1 MLPFFIAMNSTKS
14 ILIIQTG
21 KLGDMILTTPL
32 FYELNRNFPDYK
44 LYVLASEK
52 NYEIPLSI
60 PFIKQFYIY
69 KKNIFSILFLLLKLR
84 RIKFDYVIETKP
96 EYSRTTEQFLKRIK
110 FKTSIGYNS
119 DKKLFDIA
127 LNDYKNGNHA
137 VQINTAPLYYLKPD
151 FVPFYERPVL
161 DSFLKDKSR
170 FKKIDVL
177 INISPGLPSRD
188 WTPDNWKKLIES
200 IQEYTSNI
208 RVIYDKNNEVTADY
222 LNHNLSKKISINKYS
237 LTKKIKEIYLS
248 RLVISPDTSI
258 IHMASAFNV
267 PVIGLYN
274 KVEWNL
280 ERFKP
285 LSDKS
290 EVIISDNPESINSIK
305 PEEVVK
311 KFKELWKCRES
322 NPGPK

>member
-1 MLPFFIAMNSTKS
+1 MNSNKS

-32 FYELNRNFPDYK
+32 FYELNRIFPDYK
-44 LYVLASEK
+44 LFVLASEK
-52 NYEIPLSI
+52 NYEIPLTI

-96 EYSRTTEQFLKRIK
+96 EYSRTTEQFLKRLK
-110 FKTSIGYNS
+110 FHTSIGYNV
-119 DKKLFDIA
+119 DNKLFDVS
-127 LNDYKNGNHA
+127 LNDYKKGNHA
-137 VQINTAPLYYLKPD
+137 VEINTAPLYYFKPD
-151 FVPFYERPVL
+151 FTPFYKKPIL
-161 DSFLKDKSR
+161 DSFIKDKSG

-177 INISPGLPSRD
+177 INISPGLTSR
-188 WTPDNWKKLIES
+188 NWKPENWKNLIEL
-200 IQEYTSNI
+200 IQEFTSNI
-208 RVIYDKNNEVTADY
+208 RVMYNKNNEVTADY
-222 LNHNLSKKISINKYS
+222 LNHHLSKKIPISKYN
-237 LTKKIKEIYLS
+237 LLRKIKEIYLS
-248 RLVISPDTSI
+248 RMVISPDTAI
-258 IHMASAFNV
+258 IHIASAFNV

-285 LSDKS
+285 LSD
-290 EVIISDNPESINSIK
+290 ENTVLISDNPESINSITH
-305 PEEVVK
+305 EEVAE